1 MAMNKLMLSRLKW
14 TRTMS
19 TSLLLVQMLLCWAGV
34 IWKGMGDL
42 TLTIV
47 FVLDY
52 ASISLLVV
60 SMVWFL
66 SLRPVLQDYRPQP
79 VQEAAIR
86 LWTEQQIKARRK
98 AEAAAVYFG
107 VNKPNQ
113 GSEGQLD
120 VSVEGSGRHDVNC
133 HSKGMTKI
141 VRSASGGAGSRA
153 RTSVDSMGNRPVSG
167 SGSAPLVSSM
177 RSMSST
183 SFSGAK
189 AMTSKFSIVS
199 EGFEGSGPVDGGQ
212 DVPRGHVNGA
222 NEGLRTKSWYQSSS
236 RPNSKQDGKQPSE
249 TPPPQGTA
257 ESVEPHSKENPVSN
271 SETVEMSGK

>member
-14 TRTMS
+14 TRAMS
-19 TSLLLVQMLLCWAGV
+19 TLLLLVQMLLCWAGV
-34 IWKGMGDL
+34 IWKDMGDL

-52 ASISLLVV
+52 ASIFLLVV

-113 GSEGQLD
+113 GSVGHLD
-120 VSVEGSGRHDVNC
+120 VSVEGSGWHAVNG
-133 HSKGMTKI
+133 HSKGMAKI
-141 VRSASGGAGSRA
+141 GRPASGGAGSRA
-153 RTSVDSMGNRPVSG
+153 RISVDSMGNRPVSR
-167 SGSAPLVSSM
+167 SGSAQPVSSM
-177 RSMSST
+177 RSTSST

-189 AMTSKFSIVS
+189 AKASKFSLVS

-212 DVPRGHVNGA
+212 DVPRGYVDGA
-222 NEGLRTKSWYQSSS
+222 GEGLRMKSRYQSSS
-236 RPNSKQDGKQPSE
+236 RPHSKQDGKQPSE
-249 TPPPQGTA
+249 TPTLQGTA
-257 ESVEPHSKENPVSN
+257 TSVEPDSREKSESN
-271 SETVEMSGK
+271 SETLEMSGK